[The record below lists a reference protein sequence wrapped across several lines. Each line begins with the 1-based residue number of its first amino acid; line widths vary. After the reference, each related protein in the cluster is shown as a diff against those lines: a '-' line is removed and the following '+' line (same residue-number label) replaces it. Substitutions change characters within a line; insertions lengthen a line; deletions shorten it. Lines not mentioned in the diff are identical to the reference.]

1 MRKLAGHGHDAQLK
15 EFMEHLAIIKGFLEK
30 NMSSGLTDYFEREV
44 DKVSKEVERGRQCE
58 FEFEKLSRNKDP
70 I

>member
-1 MRKLAGHGHDAQLK
+1 
-15 EFMEHLAIIKGFLEK
+15 MEHLAIIKGFLEK

-58 FEFEKLSRNKDP
+58 FSGGSYRIPDTWRHIHYAKD

>member
-1 MRKLAGHGHDAQLK
+1 
-15 EFMEHLAIIKGFLEK
+15 MEHLAIIKGFLEK

>member
-1 MRKLAGHGHDAQLK
+1 
-15 EFMEHLAIIKGFLEK
+15 
-30 NMSSGLTDYFEREV
+30 MSSGLTDYCEREV

-70 I
+70 T